1 MNAAKQLKKML
12 DAGGENPQLAV
23 LKALAIS
30 LYREQPFPLLQLKTL
45 DEQHC
50 RLALQLLQD
59 WCQDQHADARS
70 KLMERLFGMHPE
82 LLLPLPVTTLAT
94 EPATEPA
101 VRPTPARAPT
111 RKRSSAPLHQ
121 LPLRAGNG

>member
-12 DAGGENPQLAV
+12 DAGGGNPQLET
-23 LKALAIS
+23 LKALVIS
-30 LYREQPFPLLQLKTL
+30 LYREQPFALARLKTL

-59 WCQDQHADARS
+59 WCLDQHVDARS

-82 LLLPLPVTTLAT
+82 LMLPLPRAARTGTTQEESA
-94 EPATEPA
+94 AQ
-101 VRPTPARAPT
+101 PTPPRITPP
-111 RKRSSAPLHQ
+111 KRSPRV
-121 LPLRAGNG
+121 LRQPQRATGGG